1 LQLLSDVSWLR
12 VSIHRK
18 YGGGPKESGDNT
30 STSNQLSPLKD
41 PKSTLK
47 FTGVEVV
54 EMSEIFSDLLLSR

>member
-1 LQLLSDVSWLR
+1 MTGFTLKFTANTVEVQ
-12 VSIHRK
+12 
-18 YGGGPKESGDNT
+18 KESGDNT